1 MDHSVA
7 KLNSGPYN
15 KIRKHTVNYLIGI
28 TILMEEATRKRGRPR
43 VLDRDVGLDIAARL
57 FWERGYE
64 GTSTADLTKAMGIN
78 PPTLY
83 STFGSKE
90 ELYRQALDFS
100 IARENSRRS
109 EILQSNLPLYEALS
123 LYLYDI
129 ADGDTQPDKPPG
141 CMVSTAALQHAEE
154 NTSVARMTAALRE
167 ASIQTLKARFDSA
180 VGEGELP
187 TATDTDTLAR
197 FYGAIIQGMSA
208 QACDGACNA
217 LLKRLIDIALTAWP
231 GKRQTSTGN
240 SDKRHLDQSF

>member
-1 MDHSVA
+1 
-7 KLNSGPYN
+7 
-15 KIRKHTVNYLIGI
+15 
-28 TILMEEATRKRGRPR
+28 MEKPVRKRGRPR

-100 IARENSRRS
+100 IARENNRRS
-109 EILQSNLPLYEALS
+109 EILQSNPVYEALS

-129 ADGDTQPDKPPG
+129 ADGDTQPDKPRG
-141 CMVSTAALQHAEE
+141 CMVSTAVLQHAEE
-154 NTSVARMTAALRE
+154 NASVARMTAALRE
-167 ASIQTLKARFDSA
+167 ASMQTLKARFDRA
-180 VGEGELP
+180 VEEGELP
-187 TATDTDTLAR
+187 SHTDTDTLAR

-217 LLKRLIDIALTAWP
+217 LLKRLIDLALTAWP
-231 GKRQTSTGN
+231 GKHSI
-240 SDKRHLDQSF
+240 

>member
-1 MDHSVA
+1 
-7 KLNSGPYN
+7 
-15 KIRKHTVNYLIGI
+15 
-28 TILMEEATRKRGRPR
+28 METPVRRRGRPR
-43 VLDRDVGLDIAARL
+43 LLDRDVGLDIAARL

-83 STFGSKE
+83 SMFGSKE

-109 EILQSNLPLYEALS
+109 DILQSDLPLYEALR

-129 ADGDTQPDKPPG
+129 ADGDTQPDKPRG
-141 CMVSTAALQHAEE
+141 CMVSTADLPHAEE
-154 NTSVARMTAALRE
+154 NASVARLTATLRE
-167 ASIQTLKARFDSA
+167 ASMQALKTRFDRA
-180 VGEGELP
+180 VDEGELP
-187 TATDTDTLAR
+187 AGTDTDTLAR

-217 LLKRLIDIALTAWP
+217 LLKRLIDLALAAWP
-231 GKRQTSTGN
+231 GTRIP
-240 SDKRHLDQSF
+240 

>member
-1 MDHSVA
+1 
-7 KLNSGPYN
+7 
-15 KIRKHTVNYLIGI
+15 
-28 TILMEEATRKRGRPR
+28 METPVRRRGRPR
-43 VLDRDVGLDIAARL
+43 LLDRDVGLDIAARL

-83 STFGSKE
+83 SMFGSKE

-109 EILQSNLPLYEALS
+109 DILQSDLPLYEALR

-129 ADGDTQPDKPPG
+129 ADGDTQPDKPRG
-141 CMVSTAALQHAEE
+141 CMVSTAVLQHAEE
-154 NTSVARMTAALRE
+154 NASVARLTATLRE
-167 ASIQTLKARFDSA
+167 ASMQALKTRFDRA
-180 VGEGELP
+180 VDEGELP
-187 TATDTDTLAR
+187 AGTDTDTLAR

-217 LLKRLIDIALTAWP
+217 LLKRLIDLSLAAWP
-231 GKRQTSTGN
+231 GTRIP
-240 SDKRHLDQSF
+240 

>member
-1 MDHSVA
+1 
-7 KLNSGPYN
+7 
-15 KIRKHTVNYLIGI
+15 
-28 TILMEEATRKRGRPR
+28 MEKPVRKRGRPR
-43 VLDRDVGLDIAARL
+43 VLDRDFGLDIAARL

-83 STFGSKE
+83 SMFGSKE

-100 IARENSRRS
+100 IARETSRRS
-109 EILQSNLPLYEALS
+109 EILASNLPLYEALG

-141 CMVSTAALQHAEE
+141 CMVSTAVLQHAEE
-154 NTSVARMTAALRE
+154 NASVARVTADLRE
-167 ASIQTLKARFDSA
+167 ASVQNLKTRFNRG
-180 VGEGELP
+180 VEEGELP
-187 TATDTDTLAR
+187 ERTDTDTLAR
-197 FYGAIIQGMSA
+197 FYGAVIQGMSA

-240 SDKRHLDQSF
+240 TD

>member
-1 MDHSVA
+1 MKTARQYFV
-7 KLNSGPYN
+7 
-15 KIRKHTVNYLIGI
+15 GI
-28 TILMEEATRKRGRPR
+28 AILMTKPTRKRGRPR
-43 VLDRDVGLDIAARL
+43 ALDRDLGLDIAARL

-83 STFGSKE
+83 SMFGSKE

-109 EILQSNLPLYEALS
+109 EILASALPAFDALG

-129 ADGDTQPDKPPG
+129 ADGDTQPDKPRG
-141 CMVSTAALQHAEE
+141 CMVSTAVLQHAEE
-154 NTSVARMTAALRE
+154 NASVARMTAALRE
-167 ASIQTLKARFDSA
+167 ASMQTLKARFDRA
-180 VGEGELP
+180 VEEGEL
-187 TATDTDTLAR
+187 AVQTDTDTLAR

-217 LLKRLIDIALTAWP
+217 RLKRLADLALTAWP
-231 GKRQTSTGN
+231 GKRST
-240 SDKRHLDQSF
+240 